1 MKSNLATEMCK
12 AKFRRPLSEES
23 ITTNLVSIFVASEM
37 RGRMEMRSVIDPRI
51 FTDPHRFILLWL
63 KEYAPLGEFSDFRV
77 KKLPELLGLRQ
88 RDKSTYLLLN

>member
-37 RGRMEMRSVIDPRI
+37 RGRIEMRSVIDPRI
-51 FTDPHRFILLWL
+51 FNRCLSIYFTMAQRVRTSGGILRLSC
-63 KEYAPLGEFSDFRV
+63 EETPRI
-77 KKLPELLGLRQ
+77 LRLQ
-88 RDKSTYLLLN
+88 TAR